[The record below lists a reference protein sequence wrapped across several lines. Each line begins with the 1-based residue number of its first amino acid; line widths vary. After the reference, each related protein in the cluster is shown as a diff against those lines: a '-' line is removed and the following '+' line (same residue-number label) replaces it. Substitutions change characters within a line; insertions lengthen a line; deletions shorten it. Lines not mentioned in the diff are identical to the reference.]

1 MDASDKPIAGAKVY
15 LRNLYQNTLPWDIT
29 SKDIKAETQTNA
41 QGEFRLEYTPVMPD
55 GGYAPSFDILAI
67 VRGMA
72 MAWQDLPRS
81 HPWDEPPKQ
90 PQNKEL
96 LVRLQPEAKISGR
109 VTDEA
114 GRPLELPKSRCLLL
128 AG

>member
-1 MDASDKPIAGAKVY
+1 
-15 LRNLYQNTLPWDIT
+15 
-29 SKDIKAETQTNA
+29 
-41 QGEFRLEYTPVMPD
+41 
-55 GGYAPSFDILAI
+55 
-67 VRGMA
+67 MA

-114 GRPLELPKSRCLLL
+114 GRPLEGAEVAVSLISRLDSQLMDRSTDTESLSFNGSRL
-128 AG
+128 APHATTDAEGRG